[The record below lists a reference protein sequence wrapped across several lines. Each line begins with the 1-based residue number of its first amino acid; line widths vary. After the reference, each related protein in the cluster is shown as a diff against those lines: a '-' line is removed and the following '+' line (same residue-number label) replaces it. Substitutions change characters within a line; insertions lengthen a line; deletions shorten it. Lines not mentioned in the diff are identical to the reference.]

1 MSERREEGARKKGGR
16 EGGRGD
22 FRKGRGA
29 GEKVGGGMIEGG
41 RVCE

>member
-1 MSERREEGARKKGGR
+1 MRGG

-29 GEKVGGGMIEGG
+29 GEKEGGGSREGLG
-41 RVCE
+41 E